1 MAGHSNNSIWDS
13 WFIGA
18 ILVILG
24 LLNLGLQIARI
35 DRGKSRETFNFPKK
49 GKGKN
54 STNGKQTRKGADT
67 VEMPKCNL
75 CRRPYRYLISCPK
88 LTQYIRLT
96 LDIGC
101 IITLGVICVF
111 LTGFMWYHVEFKDYQ
126 FPSWLTDKN

>member
-35 DRGKSRETFNFPKK
+35 DRNKSRETFNFPRK

-54 STNGKQTRKGADT
+54 STTGKQTRKGTGT
-67 VEMPKCNL
+67 VDK
-75 CRRPYRYLISCPK
+75 SSHK
-88 LTQYIRLT
+88 KATWKKVVRLT
-96 LDIGC
+96 LD

-111 LTGFMWYHVEFKDYQ
+111 SDWVHVVSCKIQRLSVPKLAYR
-126 FPSWLTDKN
+126 

>member
-54 STNGKQTRKGADT
+54 STTGKQTRKGTGT
-67 VEMPKCNL
+67 VDKSSHKTATWKEVV
-75 CRRPYRYLISCPK
+75 
-88 LTQYIRLT
+88 RLT